1 MSAIEKQTWTVE
13 QYLEMERVSEEKHE
27 YLNGEIYLMSGGT
40 GNHNAINMNAGGSL
54 VAQLRKT
61 PCITYSSDQRVQITD
76 TGLYTYPDITVVCD
90 PPLWRDNR
98 RDTLLNPALIV
109 EVLSP
114 STENYDRT
122 RKFRHYRT
130 LTSLKEYVLISQ
142 DEPRI
147 ERYLRQPNDEWLFA
161 EVIGLDASIELTSIG
176 CTLLLADVYDKIN
189 FEESERE

>member
-13 QYLEMERVSEEKHE
+13 QYLEMERASEEKHE
-27 YLNGEIYLMSGGT
+27 YLNGEIYLMAGGT
-40 GNHNAINMNAGGSL
+40 GNHNAINMNTGGSL
-54 VAQLRKT
+54 VTQLRKT
-61 PCITYSSDQRVQITD
+61 PCITYSSDQRVHITA

-98 RDTLLNPALIV
+98 RDTLLNPTLIV

-122 RKFRHYRT
+122 KKFRHYRT
-130 LTSLKEYVLISQ
+130 LASLKEYVLISQ

-147 ERYLRQPNDEWLFA
+147 ERYLRQPNDEWLFT
-161 EVIGLDASIELTSIG
+161 EIIGLDMVLELPSIQCSLALT
-176 CTLLLADVYDKIN
+176 DVYDKIN